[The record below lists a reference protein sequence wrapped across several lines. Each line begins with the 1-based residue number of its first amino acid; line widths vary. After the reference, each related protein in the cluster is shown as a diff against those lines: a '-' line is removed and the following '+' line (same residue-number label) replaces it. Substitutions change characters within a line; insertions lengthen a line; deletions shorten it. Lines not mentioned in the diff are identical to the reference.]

1 MPRDVCFCP
10 RSLRTD
16 VAAVRLALPIVCLAG
31 ACWAS
36 PSDQDRRILI
46 EDARLASGRL
56 VDIAVVD
63 GRIAEIGE
71 IDAVDSDVIVRA
83 RGGDAV
89 AGRRRR
95 FDSAPVWSELV
106 EGPATGVTSV
116 VLPVAGIRRDWLEGV
131 RERAAWIGP
140 RLAGE
145 ADPPPAIERG
155 IPAEILLLEP
165 ESRALSQAVVGDR
178 VLRRADLETRRE
190 MIVSARRGL
199 ASLPLPEAGMRSMR
213 LDAAGLPV
221 GRVDVDADGR
231 RIHERTVSPNPGD
244 RVWEITSSQSGWTV
258 VLRESGRILAT
269 IRRDGSE
276 VLAERPD
283 GERIRIPAADGP
295 PSIDLAATLAAAGGS
310 LLRLEVGGTAE
321 RPLVEIT
328 VSTEGLSVRPDRMS
342 FRRVAPDASPL
353 PVAPGEAAIEF
364 SSPSGRRGLVVVG
377 KDGFPSRAWET
388 TPAGDIE
395 WIGLPG
401 APLGGAG
408 PGPESSPDA
417 TKRP

>member
-10 RSLRTD
+10 RSLLTD
-16 VAAVRLALPIVCLAG
+16 VAAVRCALPIVCLAG
-31 ACWAS
+31 AFWAS
-36 PSDQDRRILI
+36 PTDQDRRILI

-83 RGGDAV
+83 RGGDAI

-95 FDSAPVWSELV
+95 FDSAPEWSEVV
-106 EGPATGVTSV
+106 EGPAMGVTSV
-116 VLPVAGIRRDWLEGV
+116 VLPVAGIRRDWLDGV

-145 ADPPPAIERG
+145 ADPPPAIECG
-155 IPAEILLLEP
+155 FSAEILLLEP
-165 ESRALSQAVVGDR
+165 ESLALSQAVVGDR

-190 MIVSARRGL
+190 MIASARRGL
-199 ASLPLPEAGMRSMR
+199 ASLPSPEAGMRSMR

-221 GRVDVDADGR
+221 GRVDVDANGR
-231 RIHERTVSPNPGD
+231 RIHERTISPNPGD
-244 RVWEITSSQSGWTV
+244 RVWEITSSQTGWTV

-295 PSIDLAATLAAAGGS
+295 PSIDLAATLAAEGRSLLQLVAGGT
-310 LLRLEVGGTAE
+310 LE

-328 VSTEGLSVRPDRMS
+328 VSSAGLSIRPDRIS
-342 FRRVAPDASPL
+342 FRRLAPDASPL
-353 PVAPGEAAIEF
+353 EVAPGEIALEF
-364 SSPSGRRGLVVVG
+364 SSPSGRRGLAVID
-377 KDGFPSRAWET
+377 KHGFPTRAWET
-388 TPAGDIE
+388 TPAGDVE

-401 APLGGAG
+401 APFEGGG

-417 TKRP
+417 TKQP